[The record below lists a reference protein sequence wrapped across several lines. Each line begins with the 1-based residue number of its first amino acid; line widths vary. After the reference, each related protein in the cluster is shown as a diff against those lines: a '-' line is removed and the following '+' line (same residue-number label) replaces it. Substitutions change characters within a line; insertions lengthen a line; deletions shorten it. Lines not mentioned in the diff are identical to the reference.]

1 MTGPVPISPGTCGI
15 PVIGDTSNNSQQ
27 ISDTL
32 GDFVRHRTTLIDRA
46 AAQFDS
52 CRDDGTRITCP
63 GPAGQ
68 TFAWDVVESDPDHCW
83 FGPEYCLNNSRT
95 ISQRATFVPSDLGTI
110 RQSPLSL
117 TVMLECSH
125 VNNTPFVQVQFDSQ
139 ANLSFY
145 AYKYGTINTDFPM
158 YPNDPFYVYFPERFD
173 YAYRFGHQVFNLDP
187 DPLNWTAPAFLTDNL
202 NNPYLTDNT
211 TAPSTVHLLFNRIGS
226 IASYFRNDDP
236 FYLTVPD
243 SDPSNSD
250 LYASGRI
257 VSTMVCRERYEVKLK
272 LQDGS
277 TWSAVG
283 TSKHVLETPKAY
295 KPEVS
300 VTEDMLLFVL
310 AMSPSVFENVIQGLS
325 GNLLNAQK
333 TLYDST
339 QYGHPQNVSTRVEV
353 THWFG
358 TAVQYTLDMAG
369 IYTSGIDNDWGLGI
383 TKLSDQCW
391 FCDKTLRTDPR
402 FVSVYIRDLLLI
414 VFSPV
419 IIELISG
426 FLNFLIMRNYKKN
439 PESRIGQAN
448 VIKEFAYFHAVAPS
462 VA

>member
-1 MTGPVPISPGTCGI
+1 MESHEPSCHGPTNVRRSVASNRGCRRKVLDMALLDDLVMHLVFILLGMDHPRWCRGVAGGNPGNPENPESRDTCINMPISTHSS
-15 PVIGDTSNNSQQ
+15 VTNLLHSSA
-27 ISDTL
+27 
-32 GDFVRHRTTLIDRA
+32 HRSAPT
-46 AAQFDS
+46 
-52 CRDDGTRITCP
+52 
-63 GPAGQ
+63 Q
-68 TFAWDVVESDPDHCW
+68 TP
-83 FGPEYCLNNSRT
+83 T
-95 ISQRATFVPSDLGTI
+95 
-110 RQSPLSL
+110 
-117 TVMLECSH
+117 
-125 VNNTPFVQVQFDSQ
+125 
-139 ANLSFY
+139 
-145 AYKYGTINTDFPM
+145 
-158 YPNDPFYVYFPERFD
+158 
-173 YAYRFGHQVFNLDP
+173 
-187 DPLNWTAPAFLTDNL
+187 
-202 NNPYLTDNT
+202 
-211 TAPSTVHLLFNRIGS
+211 
-226 IASYFRNDDP
+226 
-236 FYLTVPD
+236 
-243 SDPSNSD
+243 
-250 LYASGRI
+250 
-257 VSTMVCRERYEVKLK
+257 K

-369 IYTSGIDNDWGLGI
+369 IYTSGTDNDWGLGI